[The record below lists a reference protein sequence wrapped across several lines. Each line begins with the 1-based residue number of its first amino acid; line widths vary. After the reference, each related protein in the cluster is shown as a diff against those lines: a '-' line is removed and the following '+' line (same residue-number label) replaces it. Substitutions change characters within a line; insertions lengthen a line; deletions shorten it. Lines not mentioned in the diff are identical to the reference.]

1 MLNNNYYQ
9 RTADKISCD
18 LIIIK
23 LNKYKM
29 NKEKLIDSIIELACE
44 LDRGD
49 IKLDELVNKAYALVK
64 KDRAEQ
70 LILSGV
76 GSSLPD
82 LAECNQAS
90 LDYATKKNN
99 PDFFLIKQ
107 TFKDGV
113 NWALNYVTRPK

>member
-1 MLNNNYYQ
+1 MTKEKTNL
-9 RTADKISCD
+9 
-18 LIIIK
+18 LIINRLRSKGYDTDNMDFTIV
-23 LNKYKM
+23 NDFVDIIYK
-29 NKEKLIDSIIELACE
+29 
-44 LDRGD
+44 
-49 IKLDELVNKAYALVK
+49 
-64 KDRAEQ
+64 EQ

>member
-1 MLNNNYYQ
+1 MEEQKL
-9 RTADKISCD
+9 KE
-18 LIIIK
+18 LIEKAINKGWVFYGEFSTDVATESVLK
-23 LNKYKM
+23 LLK
-29 NKEKLIDSIIELACE
+29 
-44 LDRGD
+44 
-49 IKLDELVNKAYALVK
+49 
-64 KDRAEQ
+64 EQ
-70 LILSGV
+70 LTLTDV
-76 GSSLPD
+76 GISLPD